1 MTTRTSAAIA
11 LGAALLAIGCKE
23 QSATGESRKA
33 PDAAVASAPHTADVR
48 TVRVAPGLLDSGRI
62 RTARVGRRDAAG
74 AVRLNADVIASPE
87 GAAEAGTLLAGRIA
101 RFEAREGDRVKRGQV
116 LAWLDSPEAARSVA
130 DLIRAR
136 TRTETQARKVT
147 RLEGLVASEAATAA
161 AIDEA
166 RLDLDLAR
174 ADLAGARTLVGSL
187 GLGEP
192 PPTGTGATML
202 TTQLPIRSPVDGVV
216 VERTAPLGAHVSPET
231 HLFRLVS
238 EGRVLVEARIP
249 DGANVVLA
257 PASTA
262 RVQPRSGAACTAR
275 VLGVLPQVDAPT
287 RSRRARLAPEPGCT
301 SLVPGAQA
309 GGEVEVPAPS
319 VDGGVDQLLTVP
331 TVAIVELKT
340 AMILFV
346 RGNEPGTFEMR
357 PVEAGLRLGD
367 QIAVHAGVAEG
378 EEVVVEGT
386 VLLKGELM
394 RAELGGED

>member
-1 MTTRTSAAIA
+1 M
-11 LGAALLAIGCKE
+11 
-23 QSATGESRKA
+23 
-33 PDAAVASAPHTADVR
+33 
-48 TVRVAPGLLDSGRI
+48 
-62 RTARVGRRDAAG
+62 
-74 AVRLNADVIASPE
+74 
-87 GAAEAGTLLAGRIA
+87 
-101 RFEAREGDRVKRGQV
+101 
-116 LAWLDSPEAARSVA
+116 
-130 DLIRAR
+130 IRAR
-136 TRTETQARKVT
+136 TRTETQARKVA
-147 RLEGLVASEAATAA
+147 RLEGLVASEAATQIAL
-161 AIDEA
+161 DEA

-174 ADLAGARTLVGSL
+174 ADLAAARTLVGSL
-187 GLGEP
+187 GLAEP
-192 PPTGTGATML
+192 PKASASAMML

-262 RVQPRSGAACTAR
+262 RVQPRGGAACTAR

-309 GGEVEVPAPS
+309 EVEVEVPAPS
-319 VDGGVDQLLTVP
+319 VDGGVDQVLTVP
-331 TVAIVELKT
+331 AVAIIEMKT

-346 RGNEPGTFEMR
+346 RGSEPGTFEMR

-367 QIAVHAGVAEG
+367 HVAVHAGVTEG